1 MARKFV
7 RAPLRRR
14 RRSASYARAK
24 VLHAAVGCGK
34 VRPALMAKDTQTA
47 PFLFV
52 KEGELPELQNRDEVV
67 SLMTREL
74 SGMMGLQDA
83 ETAVA
88 AALERE
94 HLEPTFVSQG
104 LAVPHG
110 RIPGL
115 ARAGVYAARSAKGVN
130 WDLGQA
136 QFIILLLVPEER
148 PEVHLGL
155 LRNLM
160 RWRFRLGENAPA
172 MLAAPVADYLQSLQ
186 EAVL

>member
-1 MARKFV
+1 M
-7 RAPLRRR
+7 PD
-14 RRSASYARAK
+14 
-24 VLHAAVGCGK
+24 
-34 VRPALMAKDTQTA
+34 DTQTA

-52 KEGELPELQNRDEVV
+52 REGELPELPDRDEVV
-67 SLMTREL
+67 SLLTREL
-74 SGMMGLQDA
+74 AGMMGLADA
-83 ETAVA
+83 EAAVA

-115 ARAGVYAARSAKGVN
+115 PRAGVYAARCSGGVN

-136 QFIILLLVPEER
+136 HFIILLLVPEEK

-155 LRNLM
+155 LRGLM

-186 EAVL
+186 EALM

>member
-1 MARKFV
+1 MPDDTHTAPYIFV
-7 RAPLRRR
+7 R
-14 RRSASYARAK
+14 
-24 VLHAAVGCGK
+24 
-34 VRPALMAKDTQTA
+34 
-47 PFLFV
+47 
-52 KEGELPELQNRDEVV
+52 EGGLPDLPERDGVV

-74 SGMMGLQDA
+74 AGMMGIADA

-115 ARAGVYAARSAKGVN
+115 ARPGVYAARSAAGID
-130 WDLGQA
+130 WDLGRA
-136 QFIILLLVPEER
+136 NFIIMLLVPEER

-155 LRNLM
+155 LRDLM

-172 MLAAPVADYLQSLQ
+172 LLSAPVADYLQSLQ
-186 EAVL
+186 EAIH

>member
-1 MARKFV
+1 MLDDTHTAPYIFV
-7 RAPLRRR
+7 R
-14 RRSASYARAK
+14 
-24 VLHAAVGCGK
+24 
-34 VRPALMAKDTQTA
+34 
-47 PFLFV
+47 
-52 KEGELPELQNRDEVV
+52 EGGLPDLPERDGVV

-74 SGMMGLQDA
+74 AGMMGIADA
-83 ETAVA
+83 EAAVA

-115 ARAGVYAARSAKGVN
+115 ARPGVYAARSAQGVN
-130 WDLGQA
+130 WDLGRA
-136 QFIILLLVPEER
+136 SFVILLLVPEER

-155 LRNLM
+155 LRDLM

-172 MLAAPVADYLQSLQ
+172 LLNAPEADYLQSLQ
-186 EAVL
+186 EAIH

>member
-1 MARKFV
+1 MAE
-7 RAPLRRR
+7 
-14 RRSASYARAK
+14 
-24 VLHAAVGCGK
+24 
-34 VRPALMAKDTQTA
+34 DTQTA

-52 KEGELPELQNRDEVV
+52 REGELPELRDRDEVV

-74 SGMMGLQDA
+74 AAMMGLADA
-83 ETAVA
+83 EAAAA

-115 ARAGVYAARSAKGVN
+115 PRAGVYAARSAKGVN

-136 QFIILLLVPEER
+136 HFVILLLVPEER

-155 LRNLM
+155 LRDLM

-186 EAVL
+186 EVLVSGAS